1 MPASKEDMHPQ
12 DPSPE
17 ELCRQAAARLGVT
30 FPKFAP
36 NLTPAQREA
45 ALNDWRA
52 SLTVKWKAAAKQYH
66 PDRPGGDAEKF
77 KTFKADYDL
86 LMGLQ
91 LQSEDE
97 AEDWEDDDEEEEE
110 LPPYNPWHDGPIPK
124 RSNGPSGSGGPS
136 SPNVKP
142 DPRRWA
148 PRVRTS
154 RDGGYHVDVGK
165 VAFHLSPEDLATFNR
180 IRAEVEGH
188 AKDVFVSAQVQARQH
203 LEKEAVKLGTSLVD
217 TVMAQGIEALFG
229 RPKKK
234 RRSRTTTLG

>member
-1 MPASKEDMHPQ
+1 MPADALHQEPT
-12 DPSPE
+12 PE

-36 NLTPAQREA
+36 NLTEVQREA
-45 ALNDWRA
+45 ALNEWRA
-52 SLTVKWKAAAKQYH
+52 GLTVKWKAAAKQYH

-91 LQSEDE
+91 LQPEDAEDE
-97 AEDWEDDDEEEEE
+97 GEEYEEEEDGE
-110 LPPYNPWHDGPIPK
+110 EDTPRRAYNPWHDGPIPK
-124 RSNGPSGSGGPS
+124 RAPP
-136 SPNVKP
+136 PKP

-148 PRVRTS
+148 PRVRMG
-154 RDGGYHVDVGK
+154 RDGGYNVDVGK
-165 VAFHLSPEDLATFNR
+165 VAFHLSPEDLAAFNR
-180 IRAEVEGH
+180 IRQEIEEH
-188 AKDVFVSAQVQARQH
+188 ARGAIVGAQVQARQH

-217 TVMAQGIEALFG
+217 TVVAQGIEALFG

-234 RRSRTTTLG
+234 RKPRTTTLG

>member
-1 MPASKEDMHPQ
+1 MPASKEDMHQ
-12 DPSPE
+12 QEDPSPE
-17 ELCRQAAARLGVT
+17 ELCRQAALRLGVT

-36 NLTPAQREA
+36 NLTEVQREA
-45 ALNDWRA
+45 ALNEWRA
-52 SLTVKWKAAAKQYH
+52 GLTVKWKAAAKQYH

-91 LQSEDE
+91 LQPEGAEDE
-97 AEDWEDDDEEEEE
+97 DEYEDEEE
-110 LPPYNPWHDGPIPK
+110 PQKPHNPYNPWHDGPIPK
-124 RSNGPSGSGGPS
+124 RPTTA
-136 SPNVKP
+136 KP

-154 RDGGYHVDVGK
+154 RDGGYNVDVGK
-165 VAFHLSPEDLATFNR
+165 VAFHLSPEDLAAFNR

-188 AKDVFVSAQVQARQH
+188 AKEAFVSAQVQARQH
-203 LEKEAVKLGTSLVD
+203 LEKEAVKLGTSIVD
-217 TVMAQGIEALFG
+217 TVMTQGIEALFG

-234 RRSRTTTLG
+234 RRPRTTTLG